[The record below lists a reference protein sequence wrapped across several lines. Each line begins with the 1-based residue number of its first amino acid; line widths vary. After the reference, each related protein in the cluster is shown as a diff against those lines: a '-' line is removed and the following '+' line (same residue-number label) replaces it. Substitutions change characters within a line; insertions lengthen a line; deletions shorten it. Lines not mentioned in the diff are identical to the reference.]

1 MSNVHAP
8 HRAGVGQST
17 GAHARVAQN
26 LVERW
31 FAELT
36 NKMLRRSAHRSISA
50 LTTDLNSWIAT
61 WNDNPKPFVWHKTA
75 DEILDSLKKYLTN
88 L

>member
-1 MSNVHAP
+1 M
-8 HRAGVGQST
+8 
-17 GAHARVAQN
+17 N

-36 NKMLRRSAHRSISA
+36 NKMLKRSAHTSIAA
-50 LTTDLNSWIAT
+50 LTNDLNTWIAA
-61 WNDNPKPFVWHKTA
+61 WNTNPRPFVWHKTA
-75 DEILDSLKKYLTN
+75 DQILDSLKKYLTN